1 MAVEPTLLS
10 QVAVGA
16 VALYTLITASQLAVE
31 KLLGLARYYEVP
43 DVLVG
48 MTVLALGTSL
58 PEISA
63 HVIASLGIVT
73 GQLDYEIASG
83 LVLGGNMGSSTVQ
96 QTLLL
101 GMLIVAYGRL
111 ELRDSFIRDS
121 YVPMLLAFGVLLV
134 LGWDGTISRLDGFLL
149 LAAFVA
155 YVYRSVTRRDRGS
168 VPTKRPSE
176 NPRGDAVVTSGALVL
191 VLLSA
196 SLLLAVAEVVV
207 AGLQLGG
214 SMVGVITIGIA
225 AALPELSTVL
235 ASARRRE
242 PNLALGTLI
251 GSNVVNP
258 LVGVGL
264 GGLISSYYVPPAV
277 VHFDVPFK
285 LTVGLALLAYVY
297 TVSDRALDRRAG
309 AYLVVAYFAFV
320 TLRVLLFSAQ

>member
-10 QVAVGA
+10 LVAVGA

-31 KLLGLARYYEVP
+31 KCLGLARYYGVP

-63 HVIASLGIVT
+63 HVIASLGIVA

-101 GMLIVAYGRL
+101 GMLVVAYGRL
-111 ELRDSFIRDS
+111 GLRDSFIRDS
-121 YVPMLLAFGVLLV
+121 YVPMLLAFGLV
-134 LGWDGTISRLDGFLL
+134 LAVGWDGTISRIDGVLL
-149 LAAFVA
+149 LLAFVA
-155 YVYRSVTRRDRGS
+155 YVYWSITRRDRAS
-168 VPTKRPSE
+168 VATERPST
-176 NPRGDAVVTSGALVL
+176 NARRDAIAAAGGLVL
-191 VLLSA
+191 VLLAA
-196 SLLLAVAEVVV
+196 SLLLAAAEVVV

-214 SMVGVITIGIA
+214 SMVGVVTIGIA

-258 LVGVGL
+258 LVGFGL
-264 GGLISSYYVPPAV
+264 GGLISTYYVPPAV
-277 VHFDVPFK
+277 VRFDLPFK
-285 LTVGLALLAYVY
+285 LAVGLGLLAYVY
-297 TVSDRALDRRAG
+297 SVSDRAIDRRAG
-309 AYLVVAYFAFV
+309 TYLVVAYFAFIS
-320 TLRVLLFSAQ
+320 LRVLLFSAQ